1 MRTDE
6 LIEALKRLKVETGS
20 LACTGCEYEHDC
32 GGKGCAIMREAV
44 GKICTMEMC
53 IYSLEAKVRGLRK
66 HLRGT
71 HDGLFLCDPEKNT
84 ICRNCGKTSCQKQC
98 FHTCFPEF
106 ADFLA
111 TQAETNGQF
120 RWISVTAAGG
130 RLPIRDD
137 SYLVRSMSGE
147 TKTAAFYGSGP
158 SANRGRWFC
167 EEDDRITHW
176 MPLPEPPEEGK
187 DG

>member
-20 LACTGCEYEHDC
+20 LACTGCGYEHDC
-32 GGKGCAIMREAV
+32 GTKGCAIMREAAENLF
-44 GKICTMEMC
+44 TMAMC
-53 IYSLEAKVRGLRK
+53 ISSQKETIRELKRDKAWI
-66 HLRGT
+66 
-71 HDGLFLCDPEKNT
+71 HDGLFLCDPEKNI
-84 ICRNCGKTSCQKQC
+84 ICKKTSCQKQC

-106 ADFLA
+106 ADVMA
-111 TQAETNGQF
+111 TQAKTDGQF
-120 RWISVTAAGG
+120 RWISVTAAGD

-147 TKTAAFYGSGP
+147 TKTAAFCGSGP

-167 EEDDRITHW
+167 EGDNRITHW
-176 MPLPEPPEEGK
+176 MPLPEPPEERR

>member
-6 LIEALKRLKVETGS
+6 LIEALKHLKVETGS
-20 LACTGCEYEHDC
+20 LACTGCGYECDC
-32 GGKGCAIMREAV
+32 GVKGCAIMREAE
-44 GKICTMEMC
+44 KEIYTMEMRIC
-53 IYSLEAKVRGLRK
+53 SLEAKVRGLRE

-84 ICRNCGKTSCQKQC
+84 ICKKTACQKQC

-106 ADFLA
+106 ADFVSP
-111 TQAETNGQF
+111 QAETNGQF
-120 RWISVTAAGG
+120 RWISVTAAGD

-147 TKTAAFYGSGP
+147 TKTAAFCGSGP
-158 SANRGRWFC
+158 SANCGRWFC
-167 EEDDRITHW
+167 EGDNRITHW
-176 MPLPEPPEEGK
+176 MPLPEPPKEGK